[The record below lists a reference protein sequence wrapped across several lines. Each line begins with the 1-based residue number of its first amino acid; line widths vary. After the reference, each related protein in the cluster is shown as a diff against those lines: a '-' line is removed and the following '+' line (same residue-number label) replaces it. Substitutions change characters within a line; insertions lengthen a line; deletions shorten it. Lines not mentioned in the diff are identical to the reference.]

1 MLETARLDK
10 LEDAIRKTQ
19 DSMLLMSKDV
29 HQMNQS
35 ISSMA
40 NSIEL
45 LAKVQQDVRV
55 MEERNES
62 RHLQLKE
69 ADKLIHTRID
79 ALHTQKSIIEVRA
92 NNGDRAY
99 TIMVQIAKWVGASV
113 ATVIVGL
120 IIFLIQLKG

>member
-1 MLETARLDK
+1 MPETARLDK
-10 LEDAIRKTQ
+10 LEDAVRKTQ

-40 NSIEL
+40 HSMEL
-45 LAKVQQDVRV
+45 LTKVQQDIRV

-62 RHLQLKE
+62 RHIQLKE
-69 ADKLIHTRID
+69 ADKVLHKRID
-79 ALHTQKSIIEVRA
+79 SVSDLEAEA
-92 NNGDRAY
+92 NNGNRAY
-99 TIMVQIAKWVGASV
+99 NIMVQIAKWFGASV